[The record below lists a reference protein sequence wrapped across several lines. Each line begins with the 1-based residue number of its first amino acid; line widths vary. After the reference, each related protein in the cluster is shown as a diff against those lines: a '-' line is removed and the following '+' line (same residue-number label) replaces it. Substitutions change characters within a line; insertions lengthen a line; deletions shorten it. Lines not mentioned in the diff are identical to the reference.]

1 MEVLW
6 EFEIGQGLIEY
17 VILVAIIGV
26 GTVVL
31 VRKLQHTV
39 SVNMANVVHGL
50 QSDENKRKESFI
62 RVEESDVRMKDFSN
76 FMNGTADRRDS
87 N

>member
-1 MEVLW
+1 MG
-6 EFEIGQGLIEY
+6 IRNQKGQSLIEY

-26 GTVVL
+26 GTIVL

-50 QSDENKRKESFI
+50 QSDGSKRKESFI
-62 RVEESDVRMKDFSN
+62 RVEEGDVRMKDFGN
-76 FMNGTADRRDS
+76 FMNGTTDRSDS